1 MFATVVLCPLTL
13 KRHVPTTIP
22 AEELRLVLAVSR
34 GDLAQAKLLQV
45 GGSVLVLGHD
55 KQYLEGPLVVLVGIY
70 TWEAIA
76 FASVL
81 LLQLVMV
88 WNSKQGITKT
98 Q

>member
-1 MFATVVLCPLTL
+1 MFATVVLWPLTL
-13 KRHVPTTIP
+13 KRHVATTIP

-55 KQYLEGPLVVLVGIY
+55 KQYLEDPLVVLVGIY
-70 TWEAIA
+70 MWEVIA